1 MDITGIWEGILIG
14 SAGGAA
20 AGLVL
25 AVVQQGSRWVVE
37 KIHSRRVYG
46 WLCANTT
53 DEPGS
58 RFRSTR
64 AIASWNNL
72 TMDRVRYLC
81 SINRKIY
88 LSTGPS
94 DTELWGLWDH
104 GERSVYEERGLLTLG
119 SAEDD

>member
-53 DEPGS
+53 DAPGS
-58 RFRSTR
+58 ISRIYGHYRREHASVGSYDRTR
-64 AIASWNNL
+64 PNTRNSAL
-72 TMDRVRYLC
+72 TPYR
-81 SINRKIY
+81 I
-88 LSTGPS
+88 
-94 DTELWGLWDH
+94 
-104 GERSVYEERGLLTLG
+104 
-119 SAEDD
+119 